1 MNIMA
6 RDLVSEFNGRW
17 YTYAQPAIADG
28 YSCHFGAAWE
38 DGTLRVYVNHLE
50 FEVYRCRS
58 YRQAVRQLRR
68 WLRGQGVTAV
78 RVS

>member
-1 MNIMA
+1 MHIVKEQEGGEWVHGIHTGA
-6 RDLVSEFNGRW
+6 GRERDGSAWSNGLLIVREGFDKGF
-17 YTYAQPAIADG
+17 Q
-28 YSCHFGAAWE
+28 
-38 DGTLRVYVNHLE
+38 R
-50 FEVYRCRS
+50 YRCRS